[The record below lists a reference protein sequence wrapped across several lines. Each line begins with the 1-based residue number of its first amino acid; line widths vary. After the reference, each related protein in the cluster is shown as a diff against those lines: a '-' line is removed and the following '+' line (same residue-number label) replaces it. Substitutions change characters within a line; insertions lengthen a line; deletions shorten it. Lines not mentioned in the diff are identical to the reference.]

1 MMLFCAFGVQGQRT
15 TSVRLNEVLVINED
29 NFVDDYGVRS
39 GWIELFNSSPATVN
53 LGGCF
58 LTNDKNNKT
67 MYMIPKGDVLTKIP
81 PRQHVLFW
89 ADKKASRGTFH
100 LNFELNRDKENY
112 IAFYDADGKTLIDEV
127 TIPAGQHAD
136 VSYGLAHDG
145 TKAPW
150 ESLAKVT
157 PSSNNEILNTNKK
170 IENFQ
175 TNDAWG
181 IGMTLTAMVV
191 VFLGLLLL
199 FLVFKY
205 VGITAIKAGLRRSIK
220 ASGNGDHAKTGEPA
234 SGEVY
239 AAIFTALYE
248 VTDEDAHDL
257 ENMVLTIHKVARN
270 YSPWNSKIYGL
281 REPINK

>member
-1 MMLFCAFGVQGQRT
+1 MLSCAFFVQGQRT
-15 TSVRLNEVLVINED
+15 ISVRLNEILVINED

-39 GWIELFNSSPATVN
+39 GWIELYNSSPATVN

-58 LTNDKNNKT
+58 LTNDKSDKT
-67 MYMIPKGDVLTKIP
+67 KYMIPKGDVLTKIP

-89 ADKKASRGTFH
+89 ADNKASRGTFH
-100 LNFELNRDKENY
+100 LNFVLNPDKENY
-112 IAFYDADGKTLIDEV
+112 IAFYDADGKTLINEV
-127 TIPAGQHAD
+127 TIPAGQRAD
-136 VSYGLAHDG
+136 VSYGLVRDG
-145 TKAPW
+145 KEGPW

-157 PSSNNEILNTNKK
+157 PSSNNEILNSNEK

-181 IGMTLTAMVV
+181 IGMTVTAMGV
-191 VFLGLLLL
+191 VFIGLLLL
-199 FLVFKY
+199 FLAFKY
-205 VGITAIKAGLRRSIK
+205 VGLTAIKAGLRRSRK
-220 ASGNGDHAKTGEPA
+220 AGGGKEDAKTDEPA

-248 VTDEDAHDL
+248 VTDEDSHDL

-281 REPINK
+281 REMIRK